1 MNQTELQKSQFE
13 LVAQCSRLQAKI
25 VPFMAATSLL
35 QESLRLN
42 ELLLAHTTEQQKLI
56 KQLEDERKTF
66 GSVDPAIPQQA

>member
-1 MNQTELQKSQFE
+1 
-13 LVAQCSRLQAKI
+13 
-25 VPFMAATSLL
+25 MAATSLL